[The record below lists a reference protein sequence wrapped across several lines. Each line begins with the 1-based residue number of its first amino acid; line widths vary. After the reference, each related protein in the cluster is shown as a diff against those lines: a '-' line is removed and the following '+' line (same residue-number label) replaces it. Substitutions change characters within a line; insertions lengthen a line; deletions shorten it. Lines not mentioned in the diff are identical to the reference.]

1 MARFMAFYT
10 DPAKRG
16 LQRFQIGAMVLLI
29 PVALMI
35 GVPALKN
42 YLAFQEAGQHL
53 LKADELTHQGKV
65 QEALVELEK
74 CVELYPGFYEAY
86 ELMASLNYDRLD
98 RSRAIDAYH
107 RGLKALPD
115 HGELHY
121 GLAQLLYLEKR
132 YDEAI
137 EHGNL
142 AQASLPGDVRV
153 EHLVQKAGEHK
164 ANPDSAQSESIQGPQ
179 H

>member
-1 MARFMAFYT
+1 MARFIPFYT

-16 LQRFQIGAMVLLI
+16 LQRFQIGAMALLL
-29 PVALMI
+29 PLALML
-35 GVPALKN
+35 GVPALKD
-42 YLAFQEAGQHL
+42 YLAFQQAGQHL
-53 LKADELTHQGKV
+53 LKADEYTHEGKV

-74 CVELYPGFYEAY
+74 CVELYPQFYEAY
-86 ELMASLNYDRLD
+86 ELMAALNYDRLD

-107 RGLKALPD
+107 RGLKALPGNGD
-115 HGELHY
+115 LHY
-121 GLAQLLYLEKR
+121 GLAQLLYLEQR

-137 EHGNL
+137 EHGQL
-142 AQASLPGDVRV
+142 AKAALPGDLRID
-153 EHLVQKAGEHK
+153 HLVQKAAEHK